1 MINVKT
7 DWKIITL
14 WIGGN
19 DLCKYC
25 YTDKS
30 KGGTTAQEY
39 HDAIKESLDYLKAN
53 VKTTRPLTCNTCTV
67 LFYLASEDVR

>member
-53 VKTTRPLTCNTCTV
+53 VKPLGH
-67 LFYLASEDVR
+67 LLAIRALYYSI